1 MKKIITT
8 FVLFIGLC
16 MQVFAY
22 DFVSGGIYYKIIA
35 TGTENNVKVTYANNT
50 TYNSYSGS
58 VTVPATV
65 TYNNV
70 TYSVT
75 EIDSAAFAAS
85 VNLTSVSLPNSIVK
99 IDSSAFV
106 LCTSLRSI
114 NIPTGVRYIGSAAF
128 GQTAISSITIPEN
141 VTFLGGGMFWGC
153 SLLTTLN
160 YNARNATHGRYYDED
175 LGFALTH
182 NFTGCSSL
190 TTVNIGANV
199 TSIPRAYF
207 VGAIALTSVTIPN
220 NVTTIGDSA
229 FAGCVSLATLQIG
242 RSVTSIGDYA
252 FAQTGL
258 TSIVSKATVP
268 PTIGTYTFSGVSY
281 SLPLTIPCGTTNAYR
296 TSWSNFYNVSEDCNF
311 VLTVESNDPLYGS
324 TTGSGTYASGT
335 TVQIAAVP
343 AQGFV
348 FTKWNDDVTSNPRSI
363 TITSDTTFTAI
374 FDFSEGIE
382 NAEAEAIYVIST
394 NSEIT
399 ACNLQDGAFA
409 IFDLSGRCI
418 VNHNVTKGS
427 SVSYKVP
434 TTGVY
439 VVRNNDRSI
448 KVFVK

>member
-1 MKKIITT
+1 MKKTIT
-8 FVLFIGLC
+8 FLILFAGLC

-35 TGTENNVKVTYANNT
+35 TGVENKVKVTYSNNT
-50 TYNSYSGS
+50 SYNSYSGS
-58 VTVPATV
+58 VTVPSSV
-65 TYNNV
+65 TYNSV
-70 TYSVT
+70 TYTVT

-85 VNLTSVSLPNSIVK
+85 TSLTSVSLPNTIEK

-106 LCTSLRSI
+106 LCTSLSSI
-114 NIPTGVRYIGSAAF
+114 NIPSGVRYIGSAAF
-128 GQTAISSITIPEN
+128 GQTAIRTITIPEN

-153 SLLTTLN
+153 SLLTTVN
-160 YNARNATHGRYYDED
+160 YDARNATHGRYYDED

-190 TTVNIGANV
+190 TTVNIGTNV

-207 VGAIALTSVTIPN
+207 IGAVALTSVTIPDA
-220 NVTTIGDSA
+220 VTSIGDSA
-229 FAGCVSLATLQIG
+229 FAGCISLANLQIG
-242 RSVTSIGDYA
+242 RNVATIGDYA

-258 TSIVSKATVP
+258 ASIVSKATVP
-268 PTIGTYTFSGVSY
+268 PTLSVNTFSGISN
-281 SLPLTIPCGTTNAYR
+281 SIPLTIPCGTTNAYR
-296 TSWSNFYNVSEDCNF
+296 THWANFNNVTEDCNF
-311 VLTVESNDPLYGS
+311 VLTVASNDPMYGS

-335 TVQIAAVP
+335 TVQIAAIP

-382 NAEAEAIYVIST
+382 DAEAETIYVISG

-399 ACNLQDGAFA
+399 ACNLQDGVFS
-409 IFDLSGRCI
+409 IFDLSGRCL
-418 VNHNVTKGS
+418 VNHDVTKGS
-427 SVSYKVP
+427 SVKYRVP
-434 TTGVY
+434 ATGVY
-439 VVRNNDRSI
+439 VVRNNGRSI